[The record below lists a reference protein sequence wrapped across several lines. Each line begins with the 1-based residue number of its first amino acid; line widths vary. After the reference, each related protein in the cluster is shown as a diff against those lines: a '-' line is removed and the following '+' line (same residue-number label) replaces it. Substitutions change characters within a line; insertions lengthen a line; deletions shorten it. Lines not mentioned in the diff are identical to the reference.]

1 MSKVYWLF
9 LSLILASINS
19 HAVEPVLDHQGLFYF
34 NITFDAGQMTK
45 TEHDFG
51 FRFDRSLVQ
60 PGETTTMSQL
70 NNKPAVLNLK
80 LNSNGLK
87 AFKLHGIDYSY
98 ATNDTYV
105 HHGAEG
111 GDTKTDGEPEAEAQP
126 IPEPTETAKRKINI
140 PLGVIIGVGIGA
152 IAVAGTGQ

>member
-19 HAVEPVLDHQGLFYF
+19 HAVEPVLDHQGIFYF
-34 NITFDAGQMTK
+34 NLTFDAGQTTK

-60 PGETTTMSQL
+60 PGETATMSQL

-87 AFKLHGIDYSY
+87 AFKLHGIDY
-98 ATNDTYV
+98 
-105 HHGAEG
+105 
-111 GDTKTDGEPEAEAQP
+111 
-126 IPEPTETAKRKINI
+126 
-140 PLGVIIGVGIGA
+140 
-152 IAVAGTGQ
+152 